1 MAVDEVVA
9 DMVVDA
15 TDMEEMMVVM
25 AGVDMVVVR

>member
-1 MAVDEVVA
+1 MDEVVA

-25 AGVDMVVVR
+25 AEVDMVVVR

>member
-25 AGVDMVVVR
+25 AEVDMVVVR

>member
-1 MAVDEVVA
+1 MAVDEAVA

-25 AGVDMVVVR
+25 AVVDMVVVR

>member
-9 DMVVDA
+9 DMVVDV

-25 AGVDMVVVR
+25 AEVDMVVVR

>member
-25 AGVDMVVVR
+25 AVVDMVVVR

>member
-9 DMVVDA
+9 DMVVDV

-25 AGVDMVVVR
+25 AVVDMVVVR